1 MNLITQITQWLRE
14 QPGTETEALADEIV
28 RQYALAGYK
37 QCREALL
44 WQEIRNYVHRID
56 QERRGPGPGMNDDDI
71 FDIVMKLLHRQ
82 AKKSEEGQ

>member
-1 MNLITQITQWLRE
+1 MNLIAQITQWLRE
-14 QPGTETEALADEIV
+14 QPGTEALAGEIE
-28 RQYALAGYK
+28 RQYALAGYA
-37 QCREALL
+37 QRREALL

-82 AKKSEEGQ
+82 AKKSEGEK